1 MEQEEYELVPMNP
14 IRRLE
19 KKMERM
25 EKSSAGGEMVK
36 ELIDVVRTNQ
46 QIVDDIVKI
55 NSDMIGRVSSL
66 STSVQQMTEKLNEFM
81 NRLEVVG
88 SASPEVAVQ
97 ATEQNDETV
106 RRLERLEKRIN
117 SLVLSSAAKRRPMPG
132 SMMPVRRMPSAQPSF

>member
-1 MEQEEYELVPMNP
+1 
-14 IRRLE
+14 
-19 KKMERM
+19 MERM

-81 NRLEVVG
+81 GRLEVVG
-88 SASPEVAVQ
+88 SAPPEAAAQ
-97 ATEQNDETV
+97 SAEINDETA

-117 SLVLSSAAKRRPMPG
+117 SLVLSSAAKRRPAPG
-132 SMMPVRRMPSAQPSF
+132 SMMPMRRMPPAQPSF